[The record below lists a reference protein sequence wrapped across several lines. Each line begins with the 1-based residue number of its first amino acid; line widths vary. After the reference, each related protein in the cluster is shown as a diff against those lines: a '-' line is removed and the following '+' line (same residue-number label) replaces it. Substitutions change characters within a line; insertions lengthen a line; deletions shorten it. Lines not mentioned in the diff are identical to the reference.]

1 MGEDEAVR
9 IEETGPGGAS
19 VERGDAVV
27 VPQASGGEPRLCEWC
42 ERPLPPPRNPRR
54 GGRPQRY
61 HQPGEGPGG
70 QNCKALADAAR
81 KTATAA
87 AAAEPLAAL
96 RAFGER
102 AATERAAFADRLG
115 RHVAD
120 LQRLAELEKEESD
133 RLAATVDAVTTRNS
147 ELERQAAEA
156 RAAAEEAVTAR
167 DSAERLRRDAVDA
180 RIAAERDRDRA
191 VTAAAEADT
200 RARLAEELAQTHQLA
215 RKQAE
220 QQARQAADDRA
231 EARGERDA
239 ARERL
244 AAAEL
249 RLQQVRD
256 DLVQAQAELA
266 EERARVRALEQEAA
280 DHAERAREATARA
293 EAAERDTAGVRAQ
306 LAEAVAAAETARTE
320 RAVAQAAREA
330 EVAALTR
337 DRDAARADAD
347 RQRERAVLARQ
358 RAETAEALLPPA
370 GRLPAVDTTGPA
382 ATVRIGDSA
391 AVRAEGQEVVL
402 DRLPTPLPAGTA
414 LQVAYAII
422 ALSDRRPD
430 APPPA
435 DAAGRDRDR

>member
-1 MGEDEAVR
+1 VGEDEAGKT
-9 IEETGPGGAS
+9 EATGQETGPDGGPD
-19 VERGDAVV
+19 ERANALT
-27 VPQASGGEPRLCEWC
+27 VPQAPGGEPRPCEWC
-42 ERPLPPPRNPRR
+42 QQPLPPPRNPRR

-87 AAAEPLAAL
+87 ATAEPLAAL

-156 RAAAEEAVTAR
+156 LAAADEATAAR
-167 DSAERLRRDAVDA
+167 DSAERLRQAAVDA
-180 RIAAERDRDRA
+180 RAEAERERDRSR
-191 VTAAAEADT
+191 TAAAEADT

-231 EARGERDA
+231 EARSERDA

-244 AAAEL
+244 ADAER
-249 RLQQVRD
+249 RLQQMRD
-256 DLVQAQAELA
+256 ELVQAQARLA
-266 EERARVRALEQEAA
+266 EERSRVQALTQEAA
-280 DHAERAREATARA
+280 DHADRAREATARA
-293 EAAERDTAGVRAQ
+293 DAAERDTATVRDR

-320 RAVAQAAREA
+320 RAAAQAAREA

-347 RQRERAVLARQ
+347 RQRERAVLAQQ
-358 RAETAEALLPPA
+358 RAETAEALVPPA
-370 GRLPAVDTTGPA
+370 GRLPAVDATGPA
-382 ATVRIGDSA
+382 ALVRIGESA
-391 AVRAEGQEVVL
+391 AVRAEGEEVVL
-402 DRLPTPLPAGTA
+402 DRLPTPLSAETA
-414 LQVAYAII
+414 LQVAYAIL
-422 ALSDRRPD
+422 ALK
-430 APPPA
+430 APMS
-435 DAAGRDRDR
+435 